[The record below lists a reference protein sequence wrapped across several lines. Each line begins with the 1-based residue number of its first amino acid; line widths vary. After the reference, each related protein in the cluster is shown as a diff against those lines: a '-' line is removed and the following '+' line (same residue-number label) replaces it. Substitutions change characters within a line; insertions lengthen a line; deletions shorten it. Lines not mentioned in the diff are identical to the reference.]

1 VRLGQ
6 SRTKKKGED
15 MVKVTIESDQGT
27 QVAEGECV
35 VMFMEG
41 ANDGRKSP
49 EGYAKAAVALVG
61 RHEDPRIFMPR
72 VARSLGLLVKE
83 FYDDPFKRLEVAMLA
98 SKRLMG
104 AIDDENVEVIEKKK
118 YTERV
123 EE

>member
-1 VRLGQ
+1 
-6 SRTKKKGED
+6 

-27 QVAEGECV
+27 QVTEGECV

-61 RHEDPRIFMPR
+61 RHEDPRIFMQR
-72 VARSLGLLVKE
+72 IARSLGLLVKE
-83 FYDDPFKRLEVAMLA
+83 FYDDPFKRLEVAILA
-98 SKRLMG
+98 SKRLVG

>member
-1 VRLGQ
+1 
-6 SRTKKKGED
+6 

-41 ANDGRKSP
+41 TNDGQKSP

-61 RHEDPRIFMPR
+61 RHEDPRIFMQR
-72 VARSLGLLVKE
+72 IARSLGLLVKE
-83 FYDDPFKRLEVAMLA
+83 FYDDPFKRLEVAILA
-98 SKRLMG
+98 SKRLLG

-118 YTERV
+118 HTRRV